1 MNKMELLS
9 YLDQIEQEIRDI
21 ADSSSEEEYIRKDL
35 IELADSIMQ
44 TLDNI

>member
-1 MNKMELLS
+1 MELLS

>member
-1 MNKMELLS
+1 MELLS
-9 YLDQIEQEIRDI
+9 YLDQIEQEIRNI

>member
-9 YLDQIEQEIRDI
+9 YLDQIEQEIRNI